1 MYRRWSMLF
10 VIYLVIGV
18 IVAFA
23 RNQLTKPF
31 LVDLIEVILYV
42 LLWPLTALG
51 LVSFDLN

>member
-1 MYRRWSMLF
+1 MRRRWSLLF
-10 VIYLVIGV
+10 VIYVVIGV

-23 RNQLTKPF
+23 RNQLTRSF

-51 LVSFDLN
+51 LVSFDLK

>member
-10 VIYLVIGV
+10 VIYIVIGV

-42 LLWPLTALG
+42 LLWPVTALG